1 MANDIGPSRKS
12 EIRKLYSS
20 YGDNIWDVDL
30 PPMQLICKYRKGVRL
45 LLCTV
50 NTYNKYAWV
59 VICMGYGLNMHG
71 LKEKKGI
78 TITNAFQKI
87 LDVFGRKSNKK
98 CVDQVSEFYNRSMKS
113 WLHDTRI
120 EAYSTHNKE
129 KPVVAENLSEP

>member
-30 PPMQLICKYRKGVRL
+30 PPMQLISKYRKGVRL
-45 LLCTV
+45 LLCTM

-59 VICMGYGLNMHG
+59 VL
-71 LKEKKGI
+71 LREKKGI

-98 CVDQVSEFYNRSMKS
+98 CVDQVSEFYNRLMKS

>member
-1 MANDIGPSRKS
+1 MANDIGTSRKS
-12 EIRKLYSS
+12 EIHKLYSS

-30 PPMQLICKYRKGVRL
+30 PPMQLISKYRKEVRL
-45 LLCTV
+45 LLCTM

-59 VICMGYGLNMHG
+59 VL

-98 CVDQVSEFYNRSMKS
+98 CVDQGSEFYSRSMKS
-113 WLHDTRI
+113 WLHDNRI
-120 EAYSTHNKE
+120 EVYSIHNKE